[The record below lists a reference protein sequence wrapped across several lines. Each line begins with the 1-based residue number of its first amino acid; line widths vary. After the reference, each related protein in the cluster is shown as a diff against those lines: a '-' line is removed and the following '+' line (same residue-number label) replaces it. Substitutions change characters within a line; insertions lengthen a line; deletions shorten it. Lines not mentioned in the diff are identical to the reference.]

1 MSASESPLSEQA
13 RDLFEGMT
21 WELEYLIRQF
31 DPSGKDSD
39 WNDAR
44 RLVEKARRE
53 AVAQESSTTDHSGDA
68 NKMVEDHFPDVTK
81 MTKLEAQNRELVER
95 VKRLEET
102 LHRIA
107 NTDYRGNRSTESQ
120 IAFEA
125 LKEAKP

>member
-1 MSASESPLSEQA
+1 MSASKSPLSEQA

-53 AVAQESSTTDHSGDA
+53 A
-68 NKMVEDHFPDVTK
+68 NKMVEDQSSGSAK
-81 MTKLEAQNRELVER
+81 SNERWAKLQSGIRITWTPTAGWVAEIRDGSTGYGDTIAGAIENLRER
-95 VKRLEET
+95 WEEK
-102 LHRIA
+102 A
-107 NTDYRGNRSTESQ
+107 
-120 IAFEA
+120 
-125 LKEAKP
+125 KETNP